1 MEIRKSQLRDKLGCW
16 EVIRGFNPLPM
27 ASDFPPCEKKHI
39 EKGLHEGIY
48 VGPHCTSEISH
59 TDKVELWK
67 AVHPSQDMANLKY
80 RADTDNDVQWDINY
94 SSMPYGS
101 VRLLRTYL
109 HCQPPRQG
117 LVLRI
122 GAPSKSVEKKQSG
135 AQLIPEVPR
144 IF

>member
-1 MEIRKSQLRDKLGCW
+1 
-16 EVIRGFNPLPM
+16 M

-94 SSMPYGS
+94 SSMPYMARS
-101 VRLLRTYL
+101 VYSENIFIVNLLGKAWS
-109 HCQPPRQG
+109 C
-117 LVLRI
+117 V
-122 GAPSKSVEKKQSG
+122 
-135 AQLIPEVPR
+135 
-144 IF
+144 